1 MQLKVIASGSTG
13 NCYILEGRTTALILE
28 CGVPPE
34 RLMRSTSCP
43 ISRIAGCL
51 VSHEH
56 GDHAAYVGRYA
67 NLGLDVYASAG
78 TLQALG
84 RQYDPDMHALLPMVS
99 YRVGEFTVRPFPLH
113 HDAAEPF
120 GYMVEHEDMG
130 RLLFVTDTRQVDY
143 TFRTYSL
150 NHILV
155 EANYS
160 GEILDGHILCG
171 DIDGHRAR
179 RIEATHLSLQA
190 AVELVKANQ
199 TPALLNVV
207 LLHLSSGNSD
217 ARRFQEEMRSALLVD
232 AEVEVAAPGLTIN
245 LDKEYF
251 LTI

>member
-78 TLQALG
+78 TLHAIG
-84 RQYDPDMHALLPMVS
+84 AAKDPRAHALLPMVS
-99 YRVGEFTVRPFPLH
+99 ARVGEFTVRPFPLH

-120 GYMVEHEDMG
+120 GYMVEHPEMG

-143 TFRTYSL
+143 SFRSY
-150 NHILV
+150 NVAHILC

-160 GEILDGHILCG
+160 DDVLDANVLAGR
-171 DIDGHRAR
+171 IDGHRAR
-179 RIEATHLSLQA
+179 RVRDTHLSLRGA
-190 AVELVKANQ
+190 CELVKANE
-199 TPALLNVV
+199 TPALRTVTLI
-207 LLHLSSGNSD
+207 HLSAGNSD
-217 ARRFQEEMRSALLVD
+217 EGAFAQRMRQNVLLADVYIARA
-232 AEVEVAAPGLTIN
+232 GLTVN
-245 LDKEYF
+245 LNRNPFETK
-251 LTI
+251 